1 MAKEDV
7 CIIRITNKS
16 KTAVNLC
23 NLFNYRSKIDTGDKL
38 MSNNIDHIELM
49 NSIILGLYIY
59 LTPINSN
66 KPIILDDYFLDT
78 LLSIIKENYNE
89 PDQVVYFALDIVPK
103 ELVTRY
109 GYTSIELNFIKYDFK
124 PVSIGH
130 TILENQYILLEPFS
144 LDN

>member
-1 MAKEDV
+1 MTKEDV
-7 CIIRITNKS
+7 CIIRITNKN
-16 KTAVNLC
+16 KTVVNLY
-23 NLFNYRSKIDTGDKL
+23 NLFIHTSKIDTGDKL
-38 MSNNIDHIELM
+38 MSNNIDRIELV
-49 NSIILGLYIY
+49 NSMLLGLYIF

-103 ELVTRY
+103 ELVARY
-109 GYTSIELNFIKYDFK
+109 GYASIELNFIKYDFK
-124 PVSIGH
+124 PVSIGD

-144 LDN
+144 LNN

>member
-7 CIIRITNKS
+7 CIIRITNKN
-16 KTAVNLC
+16 KTVVNLY
-23 NLFNYRSKIDTGDKL
+23 NLFIYTSKIDTGDKL
-38 MSNNIDHIELM
+38 ISNNIDHIELL
-49 NSIILGLYIY
+49 NSIVLGLYIY

-89 PDQVVYFALDIVPK
+89 PDQVVYFALDILPK
-103 ELVTRY
+103 EDPSY
-109 GYTSIELNFIKYDFK
+109 EYASIELNFIKYDFK
-124 PVSIGH
+124 QVNIGG